1 MRREAPP
8 VTRRRKRMATETT
21 VSRDHV
27 LETFREQLAG
37 FEVKPEQVAEDSS
50 FDVLGLDSLDIVEL
64 SVRVEDVYG
73 IDIEEDDLEDV
84 TTIGNAIDVV
94 LRKVAEKS

>member
-1 MRREAPP
+1 
-8 VTRRRKRMATETT
+8 MATETT
-21 VSRDHV
+21 VSREQV
-27 LETFREQLAG
+27 LETFREQLGG

-50 FDVLGLDSLDIVEL
+50 FDVLGLDSLDVVEL

-84 TTIGNAIDVV
+84 ATIGNAIDVV
-94 LRKVAEKS
+94 LRKISEKS

>member
-1 MRREAPP
+1 M
-8 VTRRRKRMATETT
+8 TTETT
-21 VSRDHV
+21 VSREQV
-27 LETFREQLAG
+27 LETFREQLEG
-37 FEVKPEQVAEDSS
+37 FEVKPDQVSEDSS
-50 FDVLGLDSLDIVEL
+50 FDVLGLDSLDVVEL

-73 IDIEEDDLEDV
+73 IDIEEDDLEGV